1 MNLVYSAQNADT
13 MAAVP
18 ENKHI
23 KRYTSSLREQRK
35 TRRSRNDGG
44 FWRTR
49 AAICRGAPC
58 HVPAEHSQRLTGV
71 GRAEGEGGYVGAG
84 QCSAGVQAWFE
95 AGLLL
100 LLLLQ
105 LLLLGD
111 RAGKYDGGER
121 IHCAP

>member
-1 MNLVYSAQNADT
+1 MNLVYSAQNADA

-18 ENKHI
+18 ANKHI
-23 KRYTSSLREQRK
+23 KRYTSSLRERRK

-49 AAICRGAPC
+49 VANCRGAPC
-58 HVPAEHSQRLTGV
+58 HVPAEHSQRLAGV
-71 GRAEGEGGYVGAG
+71 GRAEGEGGYVG
-84 QCSAGVQAWFE
+84 QCSAGIQAWFE

-100 LLLLQ
+100 L

-121 IHCAP
+121 IHGAP